1 VTGTITEDLS
11 YHKSGQHEFHIE
23 NLKMKLPVDKKVITP
38 FIAKRI
44 YRNKSKIM
52 GQPLIETSCAQLL
65 IILIIAY
72 IFGDISVVPFMTNL
86 LVLPLV
92 PMLMAATFLAGMT
105 DIIIPSMAGLVIVW
119 ARWLLVYIIS
129 ATNLLST
136 FSGAIVKLNISLFQ
150 LVICYGL
157 IIVCA

>member
-1 VTGTITEDLS
+1 
-11 YHKSGQHEFHIE
+11 
-23 NLKMKLPVDKKVITP
+23 
-38 FIAKRI
+38 
-44 YRNKSKIM
+44 
-52 GQPLIETSCAQLL
+52 
-65 IILIIAY
+65 
-72 IFGDISVVPFMTNL
+72 
-86 LVLPLV
+86 
-92 PMLMAATFLAGMT
+92 
-105 DIIIPSMAGLVIVW
+105 MAGLVIVW